1 MLDLTDEQ
9 WSFMALL
16 EAFLEPVPIVLVGE
30 LAPLLP
36 GPLMELLEKAGAEG
50 WLVRPDRGTF
60 AIGRKI
66 PAEVRQKLKSINT
79 KERLNKIVDRI
90 YNENLDAEFSSE
102 ALLNLLENAGR
113 TRALVEKEIRIA
125 HQAVEANDQPKAKA
139 FLERAVKR
147 LSKSNDKENLSLFI
161 SSALELSNLCFSLG
175 YGFQHIYK
183 YLLKAQEASVE
194 LGDRRSHALVS
205 LHLGRVFYFTGRR
218 DDALVA
224 LSLGYEEI
232 KELDD
237 DDILGLSAVFLG
249 QFHFI
254 KGDFREAIK
263 HFEKA
268 EQILEN
274 EGMSILTTPAAPIF
288 LGYCAVYLGQFHRA
302 IGSLDYYWRLAEEQ
316 GNRTMVSTIRAILG
330 TVLVLLRKDREAMVH
345 FEAAQ
350 KTCCGDRFAL
360 GPYLAGGGIGLMHY
374 LNGRLDEAYKI
385 ISHVVREGHQIGL
398 VRQYSSPWIL
408 EIIYDFHRLGFKP
421 MPGFDAQEL
430 MGRALEGVNINLRG
444 VARRLL
450 AQEKLARGRPRGEV
464 LSELKESEKYLTESG
479 DRIQQAKTIF
489 VMVKLELKNDN
500 RNAAREL
507 LYKARRLLGGY
518 ADEIFPSEFEHLMS
532 KKDWEADKELRQQG
546 VLHDYMSMIES
557 LHPSENEHEILSKM
571 LNSTSSMFGAERS
584 GLFWFQNGP
593 SRSPE
598 LRAAYNLSRKEVE
611 TDNFRESM
619 TMVFKARRTSQ
630 PQVGRLRLAND
641 GVRVEKHPIRSVLCI
656 PIEVKNEVRGVLYFD
671 NSYLND
677 AFDFLD
683 PETMK
688 LMMRHTNLIVERY
701 IVYLKLKEEHNL
713 LVSEKSLRFEEGR
726 SQIIFR
732 SENMSRLLKQLD
744 QIATT
749 DSTVLVTGET
759 GTGKELLA
767 NRIHHGSSRSRGT
780 FIVVDAT
787 TIPDNLLES
796 ELFGH
801 ERGAFTGADRR
812 KIGRI
817 ELAHQGTLF
826 MDEIGE
832 LSLAAQAKLLRALQE
847 KQFSRVGGTQ
857 VITSDFRLVAATNRD
872 LAKEVEAG
880 RFREDLYFRLNV
892 IPVHLPP
899 LRERADD
906 IPLLAEYFLDYY
918 ARKYNKRHDLTLTS
932 EHKKKLKKYSWPG
945 NVRELQNIMER
956 AVLLSDEN
964 QLEIQLPAEIQTRT
978 DNPFADLPTMDELQ
992 RRYIRFVLDKCGG
1005 RIGGGGGAAEVL
1017 GLKRTSLYSRMKILG
1032 MKINKLNRNFRKSS
1046 S

>member
-9 WSFMALL
+9 WSFLALL
-16 EAFLEPVPIVLVGE
+16 KAFGEPVPIAVVGI
-30 LAPLLP
+30 LAPLMP
-36 GPLMELLEKAGAEG
+36 GPMMDLLEKAESEG
-50 WLVRPDRGTF
+50 WLERPDRSSF

-66 PAEVRQKLKSINT
+66 PAAIQRKLRSINSQ
-79 KERLNKIVDRI
+79 ERLEKIVDHI
-90 YNENLDAEFSSE
+90 YNENLDSELSSE
-102 ALLNLLENAGR
+102 ALLNLLESAGR
-113 TRALVEKEIRIA
+113 TRALAEKEIRIA
-125 HQAVEANDQPKAKA
+125 HEAVTVNDQPKAKV

-147 LSKSNDKENLSLFI
+147 LSESDDKGNLSLFI
-161 SSALELSNLCFSLG
+161 SAALEISNLCFSLG
-175 YGFQHIYK
+175 YGFQNIYK
-183 YLLKAQEASVE
+183 YLLKAQEASVT
-194 LGDRRSHALVS
+194 LGDKRSHALVN

-237 DDILGLSAVFLG
+237 DDIMGLSAVFLG

-274 EGMSILTTPAAPIF
+274 EGMTILTTPAAPVF

-345 FEAAQ
+345 FEAAY
-350 KTCCGDRFAL
+350 KACSDDRFAL
-360 GPYLAGGGIGLMHY
+360 GPYLAGGGTGLMHY

-385 ISHVVREGHQIGL
+385 ISHVVREGLQIGL

-408 EIIYDFHRLGFKP
+408 EIIFDFHRLGFKA

-430 MGRALEGVNINLRG
+430 MERALEGVNINLRG

-450 AQEKLARGRPRGEV
+450 AQEKLAQGRPRGEI
-464 LSELKESEKYLTESG
+464 LQELRESEKYLSESG

-489 VMVKLELKNDN
+489 VIVKLELKNGN
-500 RNAAREL
+500 RKAAREL

-518 ADEIFPSEFEHLMS
+518 ADEIFPSEFKHLMS
-532 KKDWEADKELRQQG
+532 KEDRVADKELRQQG
-546 VLHDYMSMIES
+546 ILHDYLAMIES
-557 LHPSENEHEILSKM
+557 LHPSENEHEILAKV

-584 GLFWFQNGP
+584 GLFWFKKE
-593 SRSPE
+593 SEKSPE

-611 TDNFRESM
+611 AENFRESM
-619 TMVFKARRTSQ
+619 VMVFKTRSSSQ
-630 PQVGRLRLAND
+630 PQVGRLRTSNN
-641 GVRVEKHPIRSVLCI
+641 GVRAEKHPIRSVLCI
-656 PIEVKNEVRGVLYFD
+656 PIEVNDKVRGVLYFD

-688 LMMRHTNLIVERY
+688 HMMCHTNLIVERY

-713 LVSEKSLRFEEGR
+713 LVSEKSLRSEEDR

-732 SENMSRLLKQLD
+732 SESMSRLLKQLD
-744 QIATT
+744 QVAAT
-749 DSTVLVTGET
+749 DSTVMVTGET

-767 NRIHHGSSRSRGT
+767 SRIHHGSPRAQGP

-801 ERGAFTGADRR
+801 ERGAFTGADRK

-832 LSLAAQAKLLRALQE
+832 LPLAAQAKLLRTLQE
-847 KQFSRVGGTQ
+847 RQFSRVGGTQ
-857 VITSDFRLVAATNRD
+857 VISSNFRLIAATNRD

-892 IPVHLPP
+892 IPVQLPP
-899 LRERADD
+899 LREREDD
-906 IPLLAEYFLDYY
+906 IPLLAEYFLEYY
-918 ARKYNKRHDLTLTS
+918 ARKYNKRHDLALTPD
-932 EHKKKLKKYSWPG
+932 HKEKLKKYSWPG
-945 NVRELQNIMER
+945 NVRELQNIIER
-956 AVLLSDEN
+956 ALLLSDEN

-978 DNPFADLPTMDELQ
+978 DNSFADLPTMDELQ
-992 RRYIRFVLDKCGG
+992 RRYIRYVLNECGG
-1005 RIGGGGGAAEVL
+1005 RIGGAGGAAEVL

-1032 MKINKLNRNFRKSS
+1032 MEIKKNSAGVS
-1046 S
+1046 G

>member
-9 WSFMALL
+9 WSFLALL
-16 EAFLEPVPIVLVGE
+16 KAFVEPVPIAVVGI
-30 LAPLLP
+30 LAPLMP
-36 GPLMELLEKAGAEG
+36 GPLMDLLEKAEAAGLLE
-50 WLVRPDRGTF
+50 RPDRSRF
-60 AIGRKI
+60 VIGRKI
-66 PAEVRQKLKSINT
+66 PAAVQRKLQAINSQ
-79 KERLNKIVDRI
+79 ERLEKIVDHI
-90 YNENLDAEFSSE
+90 YNENLDSELSSE
-102 ALLNLLENAGR
+102 ALLNLLESAGR
-113 TRALVEKEIRIA
+113 TRALAEKEIRIA
-125 HQAVEANDQPKAKA
+125 HAAVAANDQPKAKV

-147 LSKSNDKENLSLFI
+147 LSESADKGNLSLFI
-161 SSALELSNLCFSLG
+161 SAALELSNLCFSLG

-183 YLLKAQEASVE
+183 YLLKAQEASVD
-194 LGDRRSHALVS
+194 LGDKRSHALAN

-237 DDILGLSAVFLG
+237 EDIMGLAAVFLG

-274 EGMSILTTPAAPIF
+274 EGMTILTTPAAPVF

-316 GNRTMVSTIRAILG
+316 GNRTMVSTIRAVLG

-345 FEAAQ
+345 FEAAH
-350 KTCCGDRFAL
+350 KTCSGDRFAL
-360 GPYLAGGGIGLMHY
+360 GPYLAGGGTGLMHY
-374 LNGRLDEAYKI
+374 LNGRHDEAYKI
-385 ISHVVREGHQIGL
+385 ISHVVREGLQIGL

-408 EIIYDFHRLGFKP
+408 EIIYDFHRLGFKT

-430 MGRALEGVNINLRG
+430 MERALEGVNINLRG

-450 AQEKLARGRPRGEV
+450 AQEKLDQGRPRGEI
-464 LSELKESEKYLTESG
+464 LQELRESERYLSESG

-489 VMVKLELKNDN
+489 VIVKLELKNGN

-518 ADEIFPSEFEHLMS
+518 ADEIFPSEFKHLMS
-532 KKDWEADKELRQQG
+532 EKDRVADKELRQQG
-546 VLHDYMSMIES
+546 ILHDYMAMIES
-557 LHPSENEHEILSKM
+557 LHPSENEHEILAKV

-584 GLFWFQNGP
+584 GLFWFKKE
-593 SRSPE
+593 SEKSPE

-611 TDNFRESM
+611 VENFRESM
-619 TMVFKARRTSQ
+619 VMVFKTRRSNQ
-630 PQVGRLRLAND
+630 PQVGRLRTAND

-656 PIEVKNEVRGVLYFD
+656 PIEVKEKVRGVLYFD

-688 LMMRHTNLIVERY
+688 HMMCHTNLIVERY
-701 IVYLKLKEEHNL
+701 LVYLKLKEERNL
-713 LVSEKSLRFEEGR
+713 LISEKSLRLEEGR
-726 SQIIFR
+726 SRIIFQ
-732 SENMSRLLKQLD
+732 SESMSRLLKKLD
-744 QIATT
+744 QVAAT
-749 DSTVLVTGET
+749 DSTVMVTGET

-767 NRIHHGSSRSRGT
+767 SRIHHGSPRAQGP

-801 ERGAFTGADRR
+801 ERGAFTGADRK

-832 LSLAAQAKLLRALQE
+832 LPLSAQAKLLRALQE
-847 KQFSRVGGTQ
+847 RQFSRVGGTQ
-857 VITSDFRLVAATNRD
+857 VISSNFRLIAATNRD

-892 IPVHLPP
+892 IPVQLPP
-899 LRERADD
+899 LREQ
-906 IPLLAEYFLDYY
+906 LAGQC
-918 ARKYNKRHDLTLTS
+918 S
-932 EHKKKLKKYSWPG
+932 
-945 NVRELQNIMER
+945 
-956 AVLLSDEN
+956 
-964 QLEIQLPAEIQTRT
+964 
-978 DNPFADLPTMDELQ
+978 
-992 RRYIRFVLDKCGG
+992 
-1005 RIGGGGGAAEVL
+1005 
-1017 GLKRTSLYSRMKILG
+1017 
-1032 MKINKLNRNFRKSS
+1032 
-1046 S
+1046 

>member
-1 MLDLTDEQ
+1 MMLELTDEQ
-9 WSFMALL
+9 WSFLALL
-16 EAFLEPVPIVLVGE
+16 DAFSEPVPIAVIGT

-36 GPLMELLEKAGAEG
+36 GPLMDLLEKAEAEG
-50 WLVRPDRGTF
+50 WLVRPDRSSF
-60 AIGRKI
+60 AIGREI
-66 PAEVRQKLKSINT
+66 PAAVRRKLK
-79 KERLNKIVDRI
+79 KLNSRQHLEKIIERI
-90 YNENLDAEFSSE
+90 YKEELDAELSSE
-102 ALLNLLENAGR
+102 ALLNILENAGQA
-113 TRALVEKEIRIA
+113 RALAEKEIRIA
-125 HQAVEANDQPKAKA
+125 HEAVEANDQPKAKI

-147 LSKSNDKENLSLFI
+147 LSESDDMADFPLYI
-161 SSALELSNLCFSLG
+161 SSVLELSNLCFSLG

-183 YLLKAQEASVE
+183 YLLKAQDVSEV
-194 LGDRRSHALVS
+194 LGDRRSHALVN

-254 KGDFREAIK
+254 KGNFREAIK

-274 EGMSILTTPAAPIF
+274 EGMTILTTPAAPIF

-330 TVLVLLRKDREAMVH
+330 TVLVLLRKDREAVVH
-345 FEAAQ
+345 FEAAR
-350 KTCCGDRFAL
+350 KTCSDDRFAL
-360 GPYLAGGGIGLMHY
+360 GPYLAGGGTGLMHY

-385 ISHVVREGHQIGL
+385 ISHVVHEGHRIGL

-408 EIIYDFHRLGFKP
+408 EIVHDFHRLGFKS
-421 MPGFDAQEL
+421 MPGFDAEEL
-430 MGRALEGVNINLRG
+430 MHQALEGVNINLRG

-450 AQEKLARGRPRGEV
+450 AQDKLAQGRPREEI
-464 LSELKESEKYLTESG
+464 LRELDESEKYLAESG
-479 DRIQQAKTIF
+479 DRMQQAKTIF
-489 VMVKLELKNDN
+489 VRVKLELKNGN
-500 RNAAREL
+500 RSAAREL

-518 ADEIFPSEFEHLMS
+518 ADEIFPSEFKHLIS
-532 KKDWEADKELRQQG
+532 KKDLAADKELRQQG
-546 VLHDYMSMIES
+546 VLHDYMTMIES
-557 LHPSENEHEILSKM
+557 LHPSENEHEILAKV

-584 GLFWFQNGP
+584 GLFWFQPGP
-593 SRSPE
+593 GKSPE
-598 LRAAYNLSRKEVE
+598 LRAAYNLSRKEVAAE
-611 TDNFRESM
+611 SFRESM
-619 TMVFKARRTSQ
+619 AMVFKTRRTSQ
-630 PQVGRLRLAND
+630 PQVGRLRSAND
-641 GVRVEKHPIRSVLCI
+641 GVSVEEHPIRSVLCI
-656 PIEVKNEVRGVLYFD
+656 PIEVKDEVRGVLYFD

-688 LMMRHTNLIVERY
+688 HMMRHTNLIVERY

-713 LVSEKSLRFEEGR
+713 LVSEKSLRFEEDR
-726 SQIIFR
+726 SRIIFR
-732 SENMSRLLKQLD
+732 SERMSRLLKQLD

-767 NRIHHGSSRSRGT
+767 SRIHHGSPRAKGP

-801 ERGAFTGADRR
+801 ERGAFTGADRK

-832 LSLAAQAKLLRALQE
+832 LPLTAQAKLLRALQE
-847 KQFSRVGGTQ
+847 RQFSRVGGTQ
-857 VITSDFRLVAATNRD
+857 VINSNFRLIAATNRD

-918 ARKYNKRHDLTLTS
+918 ARRYNKRHDLVLTS

-956 AVLLSDEN
+956 AVLLSDEK

-978 DNPFADLPTMDELQ
+978 DSPFADLPTLDELQ
-992 RRYIRFVLDKCGG
+992 RRYIRYVLDECGG
-1005 RIGGGGGAAEVL
+1005 RIGGSGGAAEVL

-1032 MKINKLNRNFRKSS
+1032 MEIKKGSAGS
-1046 S
+1046 AG